1 MLFLVHD
8 PTCVHGAATS
18 KEAELV
24 TAPSVTIKSLPA
36 PSAEGVTVL
45 RVATPFTKE
54 TDPVI
59 PAVPE

>member
-8 PTCVHGAATS
+8 PTFVHGTITS

-24 TAPSVTIKSLPA
+24 TAPSVMVKINPEPA
-36 PSAEGVTVL
+36 CDGVAAL
-45 RVATPFTKE
+45 RLAMPFTKE